1 MEKDKIFFGESGL
14 TSTSAN
20 HIANMAKEHVR
31 LLEEELNSV
40 EFVNIEVGLIGSSE
54 VSSIQ
59 EGVDNNF
66 LFSIEENLNKIAKA
80 KSLIAWLREAIKAR
94 ERLLREVDNTDYTQ
108 VCNEIPEKPLIEIPM
123 TEDKYLSTLNVKER
137 NRYYFLETMCS
148 TIGKYI
154 HPDGR
159 FAEKRKELNTALKHR
174 HKVSGS
180 GRDSIIYSYSSSIS
194 VMDVEEKFFA
204 LQAKHREYQAELNS
218 IKYKMEKAITD
229 DTIQKRAVYEEALR
243 KYNAE
248 MSEITAKLVKWK
260 GEESQRISSLKI
272 VIPNDLQDIYQEISA
287 LGK

>member
-1 MEKDKIFFGESGL
+1 M
-14 TSTSAN
+14 
-20 HIANMAKEHVR
+20 
-31 LLEEELNSV
+31 
-40 EFVNIEVGLIGSSE
+40 
-54 VSSIQ
+54 
-59 EGVDNNF
+59 DNNF
-66 LFSIEENLNKIAKA
+66 LSSIEENLNKIAKA

-94 ERLLREVDNTDYTQ
+94 ERLLKEVDHTDYTQ

-180 GRDSIIYSYSSSIS
+180 GRDAIIYSYSSSIS

-229 DTIQKRAVYEEALR
+229 DTIQKRAVYKEALR